1 MASND
6 MLGHK
11 WSSDIWLGH
20 VMSGKFMLLQV
31 SSS

>member
-1 MASND
+1 MAGKD

-11 WSSDIWLGH
+11 WSSDNWFGL